1 MMTSPGFAIESAR
14 DLEARSDT
22 VSYALP
28 EVRSLVGGVEGIRGD
43 SLLLR
48 VYEVGSRRRQPALP
62 PDVRVR
68 IVHDATVRL
77 STRHFSFIKTAGL
90 AFGTVDSWLLWK
102 LTGGRVHATDVS
114 NASRTLLF
122 DLRRLLW
129 DEELLELFGVPAA
142 VLPEVVPSSGVV
154 AEAELLGARVPVA
167 GIAGDQQAALFGQAC
182 HARGMAKNT
191 YGTGCFMLLHTGDKV
206 VTSTH
211 GLISTACAQT
221 GAAREYALEGRVC
234 IGGCSGPR

>member
-1 MMTSPGFAIESAR
+1 MSRPLFLCAVIMVCGCTTAYRLDRAADLEPREAVIVRFESAR

-22 VSYALP
+22 VSYALT

-90 AFGTVDSWLLWK
+90 AFLVYLGV
-102 LTGGRVHATDVS
+102 ATIMFVS
-114 NASRTLLF
+114 EPPPLP
-122 DLRRLLW
+122 
-129 DEELLELFGVPAA
+129 GV
-142 VLPEVVPSSGVV
+142 
-154 AEAELLGARVPVA
+154 
-167 GIAGDQQAALFGQAC
+167 IW
-182 HARGMAKNT
+182 
-191 YGTGCFMLLHTGDKV
+191 
-206 VTSTH
+206 
-211 GLISTACAQT
+211 
-221 GAAREYALEGRVC
+221 
-234 IGGCSGPR
+234 